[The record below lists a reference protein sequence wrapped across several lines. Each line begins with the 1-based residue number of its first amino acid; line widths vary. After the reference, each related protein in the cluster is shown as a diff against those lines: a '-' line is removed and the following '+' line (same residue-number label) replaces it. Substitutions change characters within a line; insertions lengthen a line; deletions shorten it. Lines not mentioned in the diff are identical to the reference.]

1 MAIPGIPLI
10 KSGWQTFKGHFLFVW
25 AILGITIGI
34 SIFFNLLE
42 NRLMRATDEF
52 LPYALFTILSFLVM
66 LWIQLGAT
74 SIFIHLARTG
84 EELTIDRLFSQ
95 KEIFWRALLASVAY
109 YALVIVGFLLLI
121 IPGIYLALRY
131 YFLLFVIIDEKPE
144 TVGEAFKR
152 AGALTK
158 GKVWPLFVFML
169 LLILL
174 NIAGFVALFVGLL
187 VTVPVATLALVHCYL
202 SLLPKKDVET
212 GSVSEEAQADK
223 PPVAAPAP
231 VPEA

>member
-158 GKVWPLFVFML
+158 GKGLAAVRIHAASDPLEYR
-169 LLILL
+169 
-174 NIAGFVALFVGLL
+174 GFRGALRRSPRHSSGGYARSC
-187 VTVPVATLALVHCYL
+187 P
-202 SLLPKKDVET
+202 LLPLT
-212 GSVSEEAQADK
+212 
-223 PPVAAPAP
+223 PPQKRCRDGKRF
-231 VPEA
+231 